1 MAEEKGGS
9 KVVETVRVW
18 KEHSERGQ
26 GLIEYSLVL
35 SVVSIAL
42 LGALVVLGSQSNGM
56 YTHIISAIGAVA
68 AAL

>member
-1 MAEEKGGS
+1 MVEEKGGS
-9 KVVETVRVW
+9 RMLNAVKVR

-56 YTHIISAIGAVA
+56 YSHIISAIGAVA